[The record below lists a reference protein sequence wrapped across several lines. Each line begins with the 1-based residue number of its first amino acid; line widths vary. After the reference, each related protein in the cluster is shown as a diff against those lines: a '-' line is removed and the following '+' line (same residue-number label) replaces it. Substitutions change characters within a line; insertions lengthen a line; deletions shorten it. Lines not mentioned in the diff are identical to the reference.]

1 MQPIEVMRSY
11 LSAMRA
17 GDREAAFEHFAD
29 DIVVTVENAPHAP
42 RRPKILGHDPDRHT
56 GAAVF
61 AGRPV
66 GDRLTAAEAAVGE

>member
-29 DIVVTVENAPHAP
+29 DIVGYVPGRSALAGP
-42 RRPKILGHDPDRHT
+42 RR
-56 GAAVF
+56 V
-61 AGRPV
+61 GRRRGLHPRS
-66 GDRLTAAEAAVGE
+66 GRAPEGQRGST